1 MRPARSEDHAVG
13 VLFDYFAAPSDER
26 AGETIDVNGGPGQ
39 AGLPV
44 VPVKGIDPVVQLGK
58 LESLLT
64 GADYE
69 AVVASPRCGH
79 PVAIR
84 DEGELLVLTITD
96 ELQDALADASPE
108 QLDAVAVPWS
118 QIEEFPGDVRSAGLA
133 SFLAELAQLARGA
146 LENGD
151 RLYCWTCL

>member
-1 MRPARSEDHAVG
+1 MCRAAPEDHAVG
-13 VLFDYFAAPSDER
+13 VLFDYFAAPSDES
-26 AGETIDVNGGPGQ
+26 AGETIDVDGGPGQ

-44 VPVKGIDPVVQLGK
+44 VAVKGIDPVVQLGK

-64 GADYE
+64 GAEYE
-69 AVVASPRCGH
+69 TVVANSRSGH

-84 DEGELLVLTITD
+84 DEGERLVLTITD

-108 QLDAVAVPWS
+108 QLEAVAVPWS
-118 QIEEFPGDVRSAGLA
+118 RIEEFPAEVRSEGLA
-133 SFLAELAQLARGA
+133 SVLAELAHLASGA

-151 RLYCWTCL
+151 RLYCWICL

>member
-1 MRPARSEDHAVG
+1 MRGATPEDHAVG
-13 VLFDYFAAPSDER
+13 VLFDYFAAPSDES
-26 AGETIDVNGGPGQ
+26 AGETVDVAGGPGQ
-39 AGLPV
+39 TGLPV
-44 VPVKGIDPVVQLGK
+44 LPVQGIDPVVQLGK

-69 AVVASPRCGH
+69 TVVANPRSGF

-84 DEGELLVLTITD
+84 DEGERLVLTITD

-108 QLDAVAVPWS
+108 QLEAAAVPWS
-118 QIEEFPGDVRSAGLA
+118 QIEEFPGDVKPEGLA
-133 SFLAELAQLARGA
+133 SFLAEFAQLARGA